1 MKKGMVYLVGAGS
14 GDPALLTQKGQQC
27 LQLADLVVYDALA
40 SVSILNHVRP
50 DCELYFVGK
59 RAGNHSLPQAEI
71 NQLLVDAAK
80 QGKQVVR
87 LKGGDPF
94 VFGRG
99 GEEAQ
104 ALSAANVPFVI
115 VPGVS
120 ASYGVPAYA
129 GIPVTHRDY
138 ASSFHVITG
147 HTQADPK
154 QEPDYAE
161 LAKLNGT
168 LVFLMG
174 LANLSYITTTLIQN
188 GMSADMP
195 VAVIQEG
202 TTARQ
207 RTVTGTLSTISDLVV
222 QQHIQA
228 PATIVVGKVVTLREQ
243 LQWFE
248 QGKLFGKRILIT
260 GTPPHSRHL
269 SEYFQQYG
277 AETMEISLIDTVSIV
292 DAPLKSVD
300 WSAYTWIVFSSANS
314 VHIFFDSLQQHD
326 IDLRMLLHLRFAA
339 IGNGTACELAA
350 KGIFVDCVPHRFE
363 SRYLAEALISQLEPH
378 DRVLLI
384 RSKNGST
391 VLPDMLKAAK
401 KSVDSISLYETK
413 PLLQKETLLKQHLPD
428 ADYLVF
434 SSSSAVQAFI
444 QMYGT
449 NLPDPVKVISI
460 GAVTTKT
467 AETLGIPVF
476 ATAKEATAE
485 GIAACMLQDC
495 E

>member
-120 ASYGVPAYA
+120 ASYGVPAYV

-174 LANLSYITTTLIQN
+174 LANLSHITTALMEN

-260 GTPPHSRHL
+260 GT
-269 SEYFQQYG
+269 
-277 AETMEISLIDTVSIV
+277 
-292 DAPLKSVD
+292 
-300 WSAYTWIVFSSANS
+300 
-314 VHIFFDSLQQHD
+314 
-326 IDLRMLLHLRFAA
+326 
-339 IGNGTACELAA
+339 
-350 KGIFVDCVPHRFE
+350 
-363 SRYLAEALISQLEPH
+363 
-378 DRVLLI
+378 
-384 RSKNGST
+384 
-391 VLPDMLKAAK
+391 
-401 KSVDSISLYETK
+401 
-413 PLLQKETLLKQHLPD
+413 
-428 ADYLVF
+428 
-434 SSSSAVQAFI
+434 
-444 QMYGT
+444 
-449 NLPDPVKVISI
+449 
-460 GAVTTKT
+460 
-467 AETLGIPVF
+467 
-476 ATAKEATAE
+476 
-485 GIAACMLQDC
+485 
-495 E
+495 

>member
-1 MKKGMVYLVGAGS
+1 
-14 GDPALLTQKGQQC
+14 
-27 LQLADLVVYDALA
+27 
-40 SVSILNHVRP
+40 
-50 DCELYFVGK
+50 
-59 RAGNHSLPQAEI
+59 
-71 NQLLVDAAK
+71 
-80 QGKQVVR
+80 
-87 LKGGDPF
+87 
-94 VFGRG
+94 
-99 GEEAQ
+99 
-104 ALSAANVPFVI
+104 
-115 VPGVS
+115 
-120 ASYGVPAYA
+120 
-129 GIPVTHRDY
+129 
-138 ASSFHVITG
+138 
-147 HTQADPK
+147 
-154 QEPDYAE
+154 
-161 LAKLNGT
+161 
-168 LVFLMG
+168 
-174 LANLSYITTTLIQN
+174 
-188 GMSADMP
+188 MSTDMP

-222 QQHIQA
+222 QQYIQA

-269 SEYFQQYG
+269 SEHFQQYG
-277 AETMEISLIDTVSIV
+277 AETMEISLIDTVPIA

-363 SRYLAEALISQLEPH
+363 SRYLAEALIPQLEPH

-467 AETLGIPVF
+467 AETLGISVF

>member
-174 LANLSYITTTLIQN
+174 LANLSHITTALMEN

-277 AETMEISLIDTVSIV
+277 AETMEISLIDTVSIA

-314 VHIFFDSLQQHD
+314 VHIFFDSLQKHD

-363 SRYLAEALISQLEPH
+363 SRYLAEALIPQLEPH

>member
-120 ASYGVPAYA
+120 ASYGVPAYV

-174 LANLSYITTTLIQN
+174 
-188 GMSADMP
+188 
-195 VAVIQEG
+195 
-202 TTARQ
+202 
-207 RTVTGTLSTISDLVV
+207 
-222 QQHIQA
+222 
-228 PATIVVGKVVTLREQ
+228 
-243 LQWFE
+243 
-248 QGKLFGKRILIT
+248 
-260 GTPPHSRHL
+260 
-269 SEYFQQYG
+269 
-277 AETMEISLIDTVSIV
+277 
-292 DAPLKSVD
+292 
-300 WSAYTWIVFSSANS
+300 
-314 VHIFFDSLQQHD
+314 
-326 IDLRMLLHLRFAA
+326 
-339 IGNGTACELAA
+339 
-350 KGIFVDCVPHRFE
+350 
-363 SRYLAEALISQLEPH
+363 
-378 DRVLLI
+378 
-384 RSKNGST
+384 
-391 VLPDMLKAAK
+391 
-401 KSVDSISLYETK
+401 
-413 PLLQKETLLKQHLPD
+413 
-428 ADYLVF
+428 
-434 SSSSAVQAFI
+434 
-444 QMYGT
+444 
-449 NLPDPVKVISI
+449 
-460 GAVTTKT
+460 
-467 AETLGIPVF
+467 
-476 ATAKEATAE
+476 
-485 GIAACMLQDC
+485 
-495 E
+495 